1 MIKRYRYIISRADG
15 TEYDGRYYSK
25 AEAKYV
31 YDRYDLQSQGFFIM
45 ETLTLVK
52 TKTDLINEI
61 LSYGLNIKPYK
72 LWLMPKKKLERIVV
86 KWKTK

>member
-1 MIKRYRYIISRADG
+1 MIKRYKYIIRRADG
-15 TEYDGRYYSK
+15 VEYNGRLYSK

-61 LSYGLNIKPYK
+61 LSYGLNIKLYK
-72 LWLMPKKKLERIVV
+72 LWFMSKKKLERIV

>member
-1 MIKRYRYIISRADG
+1 MIKRYKYIIRRADG
-15 TEYDGRYYSK
+15 VEYDGRLYSK

-31 YDRYDLQSQGFFIM
+31 CDRYCLTRQGFFIL

-61 LSYGLNIKPYK
+61 LSLGLSIKPYK
-72 LWLMPKKKLERIVV
+72 LWLKPKKKLERIVA

>member
-1 MIKRYRYIISRADG
+1 MIKRYRYIIRRVDG
-15 TEYDGRYYSK
+15 TEYDGRYYSE

-31 YDRYDLQSQGFFIM
+31 YDRYGLQSQGFFII

-72 LWLMPKKKLERIVV
+72 LWFMSKKKLERIVN
-86 KWKTK
+86 KWKIK